1 MEPYRASGCVV
12 LIDDIRWGD
21 PRFVSEDPKPYE
33 GWLAVVGH
41 HRVTEALEI
50 NNELGLILLS

>member
-1 MEPYRASGCVV
+1 
-12 LIDDIRWGD
+12 LIDDIRWAD
-21 PRFVSEDPKPYE
+21 PRFSSEDPKPYE

-41 HRVTEALEI
+41 DRVLKPLEI